1 MKAALKY
8 TFILSGLIPALILLF
23 LTLLVLPDYIKSFR
37 FISKEIILLGSMIL
51 GILGFFG
58 LLLSIIPRFKK
69 LCFTKMILLSLGI
82 IGFLIFMSVTGG
94 KKSWNWIIN
103 IEEFDE
109 WIIWVWPNIVSTGL
123 VLLNG
128 EKLIKLKR
136 MNK

>member
-1 MKAALKY
+1 LKAALKY

-58 LLLSIIPRFKK
+58 LLLSIIPRFEK